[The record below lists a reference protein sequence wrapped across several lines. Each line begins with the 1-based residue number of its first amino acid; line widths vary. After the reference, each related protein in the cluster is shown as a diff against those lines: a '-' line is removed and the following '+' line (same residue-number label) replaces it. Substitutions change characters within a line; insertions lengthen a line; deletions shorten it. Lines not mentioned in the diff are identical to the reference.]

1 MIAILMLVPY
11 THSSCWYR
19 YTIVRSFSNFHLD
32 FMEMEKCRCFIFSV
46 SCQCIDITT
55 FLCHYSTK
63 FIQLRTLWHIVSIYV
78 SNFKYLLVF
87 EQLIK
92 KKFFFRITQLF
103 ETADNMYTL
112 PVHRATV
119 YIMGILLGYYL
130 RKYPNVIL
138 KPVCF
143 FRCVKLDP
151 IFRKGIVCTL
161 RKKRLNP
168 RASLS

>member
-92 KKFFFRITQLF
+92 KNFFLESHNCSKLQIICIHCR
-103 ETADNMYTL
+103 
-112 PVHRATV
+112 
-119 YIMGILLGYYL
+119 YIERL
-130 RKYPNVIL
+130 
-138 KPVCF
+138 
-143 FRCVKLDP
+143 
-151 IFRKGIVCTL
+151 CTL
-161 RKKRLNP
+161 WGFYW
-168 RASLS
+168 ATI